1 MPITV
6 AVPKETAEGEKR
18 VALVPSIAGKLAS
31 KGLTVLIEQGAGE
44 GIAMPDSA
52 YTDAHENVSVVSR
65 DEIFA
70 ADIVL
75 KVQPFSGEE
84 ISKLSSGNVAISF
97 MQAHNKIEETK
108 ALRDGNITAI
118 GMEYIPRIS
127 RAQYMD
133 ALSSQAAVSGYKA
146 VLIGASK
153 IGRFLPMLTTAAG
166 TIRPATVLV
175 IGAGVA
181 GLQAIGTARRLGATV
196 EGYDVR
202 KATQEQVESMGAK
215 FVDVGVYAD
224 GEGGYARELTED
236 EVAQQREVLAKHVAK
251 CDVLITTAAI
261 PGRPAPKIIFKD
273 MIDNMKPGAVIV
285 DIAAETGGNTELTVA
300 GEDVVHNNVL
310 IHGPVNLPSSMAE
323 HASEM
328 YAKNLEN
335 LLALMVSDEGELA
348 LNWEDEVVDGA
359 CLTHGGEIKHAPSKQ
374 LIEG

>member
-1 MPITV
+1 MPITI
-6 AVPKETAEGEKR
+6 AVPKETLDGEKR

-31 KGLTVLIEQGAGE
+31 KGVNILVENGAGE

-52 YTDAHENVSVVSR
+52 YTDAHENVKLAST
-65 DEIFA
+65 DEVFA

-75 KVQPFSGEE
+75 KVAPPSADE
-84 ISKLSSGNVAISF
+84 IAKLKAGNIVISF
-97 MQAHNKIEETK
+97 MQAHNRPEETK
-108 ALRDGNITAI
+108 SLRDNKVTAF
-118 GMEYIPRIS
+118 GMEYIPRTS

-133 ALSSQAAVSGYKA
+133 ALSSQANVAGYKA

-166 TIRPATVLV
+166 TIRPATALI

-181 GLQAIGTARRLGATV
+181 GLQAIGTARRLGAIV

-202 KATQEQVESMGAK
+202 KATAEQVESLGAK

-236 EVAQQREVLAKHVAK
+236 EIAQQREVLAQHVAK
-251 CDVLITTAAI
+251 CDLLVTTAAI

-285 DIAAETGGNTELTVA
+285 DIAAETGGNTELTEA
-300 GEDVVHNNVL
+300 GKDVVYNNVT
-310 IHGPVNLPSSMAE
+310 ICGPTNLASSMAE

-335 LLALMVSDEGELA
+335 LLDIMVADGEVNLD
-348 LNWEDEVVDGA
+348 WEDEIIAGC
-359 CLTHGGEIKHAPSKQ
+359 CLTHDGEVKHAPTKA

>member
-1 MPITV
+1 
-6 AVPKETAEGEKR
+6 
-18 VALVPSIAGKLAS
+18 
-31 KGLTVLIEQGAGE
+31 
-44 GIAMPDSA
+44 MPDSA

-65 DEIFA
+65 DEIFG
-70 ADIVL
+70 ADVVL
-75 KVQPFSGEE
+75 KVQPFTSEE
-84 ISKLSSGNVAISF
+84 ISKLTSGNVAISF

-166 TIRPATVLV
+166 TIRPAVVLV
-175 IGAGVA
+175 IGVGVA

-236 EVAQQREVLAKHVAK
+236 EIGQQREVLAKHVAK
-251 CDVLITTAAI
+251 CDILITTAAI

-300 GEDVVHNNVL
+300 GEDVMYNNVL
-310 IHGPVNLPSSMAE
+310 IHGAVNLPSTMPE

-328 YAKNLEN
+328 YSKNLEN
-335 LLALMVSDEGELA
+335 LLALMVNDEGELA
-348 LNWEDEVVDGA
+348 LNWEDEVVSGA

>member
-1 MPITV
+1 MPITI
-6 AVPKETAEGEKR
+6 AVPKETLDGEKR
-18 VALVPSIAGKLAS
+18 VALVPSAAGKLAS
-31 KGLTVLIEQGAGE
+31 QGVNILIETGAGE

-52 YTDAHENVSVVSR
+52 YTDAHENVKLVST
-65 DEIFA
+65 DEVYA

-75 KVQPFSGEE
+75 KVAPPTADEVA
-84 ISKLSSGNVAISF
+84 KLKSGNIVISF
-97 MQAHNKIEETK
+97 MAAHNRPEETK
-108 ALRDGNITAI
+108 ALRDNNITAF

-166 TIRPATVLV
+166 TIRPAVCLV

-202 KATQEQVESMGAK
+202 KATQEQIESLGAK

-224 GEGGYARELTED
+224 GEGGYARELSDD
-236 EVAQQREVLAKHVAK
+236 EKAQQREVLAAHVAK
-251 CDVLITTAAI
+251 CDLLITTAAI

-273 MIDNMKPGAVIV
+273 MIDNMKPGAVII

-300 GEDVVHNNVL
+300 GEDVMHNNVL
-310 IHGPVNLPSSMAE
+310 IHGAVNLPSSMAE

-335 LLALMVSDEGELA
+335 LLGLMLKEGELA
-348 LNWEDEVVDGA
+348 LDWEDEVVAGA
-359 CLTHGGEIKHAPSKQ
+359 CLTHAGEIRHAPTKAQ
-374 LIEG
+374 LEG